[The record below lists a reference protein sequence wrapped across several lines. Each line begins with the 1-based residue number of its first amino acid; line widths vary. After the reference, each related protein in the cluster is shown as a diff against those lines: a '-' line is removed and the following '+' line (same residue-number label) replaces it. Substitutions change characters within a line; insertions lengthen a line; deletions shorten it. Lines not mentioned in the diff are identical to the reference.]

1 MRVAEYLRDK
11 RISKAKELLANTD
24 SSVGEVGR
32 IVGYTHQSSFA
43 RGLPPRMRSYA
54 EAMARVSTAMNP
66 SSLPGESAP
75 GDILA
80 SIF

>member
-1 MRVAEYLRDK
+1 
-11 RISKAKELLANTD
+11 
-24 SSVGEVGR
+24 
-32 IVGYTHQSSFA
+32 
-43 RGLPPRMRSYA
+43 MRSYA

-80 SIF
+80 SIFLGERSRFFAKRSCCGIVWINPCIAQLYFCLVPCRSTLFAFC